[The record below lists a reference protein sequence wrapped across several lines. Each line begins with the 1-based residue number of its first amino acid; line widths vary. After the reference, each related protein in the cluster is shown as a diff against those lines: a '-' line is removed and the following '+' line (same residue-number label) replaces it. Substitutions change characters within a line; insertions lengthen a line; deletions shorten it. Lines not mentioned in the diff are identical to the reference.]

1 MQAFDHWK
9 ISTKILTALLVL
21 AAAFVVCSGY
31 TSLQLRQM
39 AGRYKVLT
47 EHSAPA
53 ALELARASRQINQ
66 IGYAAYRTVALDG
79 PSPGAIAAEK
89 AFEDSVVKVLRNLD
103 TAIRLDPS
111 NATTVSAFRE
121 RTTSLIGPARA
132 AVKAGRQNRN
142 DEATAILVRLD
153 PEIAKLTTDIRTF
166 NEARADANT
175 RESVALAATA
185 DRTVAISIVGAL
197 VAGCAALGFG
207 LWISRAK
214 ISGPLNALAQR
225 MRRLAEGDLE
235 VVVDGQER
243 RDEVGEMA
251 KAVQVF
257 KDNGL
262 KARAMEQEAEAMRAE
277 AEGERG
283 RTEAER
289 RRAEAELAQVV
300 QSLAASL
307 SRMAQGDLT
316 ARIDVAFAGQYAQI
330 KTDFNAAI
338 DSLRDTMTTIS
349 GAVGGIQGGSQE
361 ISGASDDLSKRTEQQ
376 AASLEETA
384 AALDQITATVKRSAE
399 GAKRASSSASG
410 ARADAQRSGE
420 IVGEAVAAMSE
431 IEEGSTQIGQIIGVI
446 DEIAFQTNLL
456 ALNAGVEAARA
467 GDAGKGFAVVASEVR
482 ALAQRS
488 AEAAKEIKALIASSS
503 SQVEKGVRLVGET
516 GRALAEIVGKVA
528 EIDTLIGEIA
538 SSAQEQSVGLN
549 QVNAAINQMDQV
561 TQQNAAMVEQATAAA
576 AGLKGEAGELARLVS
591 RFRVVGAAVA
601 SPMARPAAA

>member
-21 AAAFVVCSGY
+21 AAAFVACSGY
-31 TSLQLRQM
+31 TSLQLRQV
-39 AGRYKVLT
+39 AGEYKILT
-47 EHSAPA
+47 ERSAPA
-53 ALELARASRQINQ
+53 AVEIARATRQINQ
-66 IGYAAYRTVALDG
+66 IGYAAYRTTAYDG
-79 PSPGAIAAEK
+79 ASAEAAAAEK
-89 AFEDSVVKVLRNLD
+89 AFEDSVSKLFKNID
-103 TAIRLDPS
+103 
-111 NATTVSAFRE
+111 NATRLEPENAQALSAFRDRAE
-121 RTTSLIGPARA
+121 AMAPAARRA
-132 AVKAGRQNRN
+132 IHAGRANRN
-142 DEATAILVRLD
+142 E
-153 PEIAKLTTDIRTF
+153 
-166 NEARADANT
+166 EARAILASLDPQIAELTADLRAYNEANT
-175 RESVALAATA
+175 AADGAKSVSLAAAA
-185 DRTVAISIVGAL
+185 DRTVMISVIGAL
-197 VAGCAALGFG
+197 ASGCAALGFG
-207 LWISRAK
+207 LWVSRAK
-214 ISGPLNALAQR
+214 ISRPLNALAQR

-243 RDEVGEMA
+243 RDEVGDMA
-251 KAVQVF
+251 KAVQIF

-262 KARAMEQEAEAMRAE
+262 KARAVEQEAEAVRAE
-277 AEGERG
+277 AESERG

-300 QSLAASL
+300 QCLAASL

-384 AALDQITATVKRSAE
+384 AALDEITATVKRSAE
-399 GAKRASSSASG
+399 GAKQASKAASG
-410 ARADAQRSGE
+410 ARTDAARSGE

-431 IEEGSTQIGQIIGVI
+431 IEDGSTQIGQIIGVI

-488 AEAAKEIKALIASSS
+488 AEAAKEIKTLIAGSS

-516 GRALAEIVGKVA
+516 GRALTEIVGKVA
-528 EIDTLIGEIA
+528 EIDALIGEIA

-591 RFRVVGAAVA
+591 RFRVVGSAA
-601 SPMARPAAA
+601 PTARPVAA

>member
-1 MQAFDHWK
+1 MQAFDHYK
-9 ISTKILTALLVL
+9 ISTKILLALLVL
-21 AAAFVVCSGY
+21 AAAFVACSSY
-31 TSLQLRQM
+31 TSLQLRQS

-66 IGYAAYRTVALDG
+66 IGYAAYRTVALDCA
-79 PSPGAIAAEK
+79 SPGAIAAEK
-89 AFEDSVVKVLRNLD
+89 AFEDSALKALRNLD
-103 TAIRLDPS
+103 NAIRLDPP
-111 NATTVSAFRE
+111 NAATVGAFRE
-121 RTTSLIGPARA
+121 RVTALIDPART
-132 AVKAGRQNRN
+132 AVRAGRQNRD
-142 DEATAILVRLD
+142 DEATALMAGLD
-153 PEIAKLTTDIRTF
+153 PKIAQLTTDIRTF

-175 RESVALAATA
+175 SESATLAAAA
-185 DRTVAISIVGAL
+185 DRTVVVSIAGAL
-197 VAGCAALGFG
+197 IAGCAALGFG
-207 LWISRAK
+207 LWVSRAK
-214 ISGPLNALAQR
+214 ISRPLNALAQR

-235 VVVDGQER
+235 VRVDGQER
-243 RDEVGEMA
+243 RDEVGDMA
-251 KAVQVF
+251 KAVQIF

-262 KARAMEQEAEAMRAE
+262 KARAVEQEAQAMRAE
-277 AEGERG
+277 AESERG
-283 RTEAER
+283 RTEVER

-384 AALDQITATVKRSAE
+384 AALDEITATVKRSAE

-410 ARADAQRSGE
+410 ARADAQRSGQ

-431 IEEGSTQIGQIIGVI
+431 IEDGSTQIGQIIGVI

-516 GRALAEIVGKVA
+516 GRALSEIVSKVA

-576 AGLKGEAGELARLVS
+576 AALKGEAGELARLVT
-591 RFRVVGAAVA
+591 RFRVAGSTTAA
-601 SPMARPAAA
+601 PTARPVAA